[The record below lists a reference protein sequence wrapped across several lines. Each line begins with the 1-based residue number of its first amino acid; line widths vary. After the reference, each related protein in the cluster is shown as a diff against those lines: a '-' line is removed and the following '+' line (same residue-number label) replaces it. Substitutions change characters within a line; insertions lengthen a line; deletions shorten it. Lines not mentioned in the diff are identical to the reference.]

1 LIPTTTMLKILSARD
16 SRLILTAPN
25 AFATWSSYDLMR
37 LASPEEGYR
46 VNRGLVQRVSQHNS
60 FSLALLFAGV
70 NDRSDVLTVQGS
82 SNSFRVSAV
91 NNLKRC

>member
-1 LIPTTTMLKILSARD
+1 MAVWKRYNGK
-16 SRLILTAPN
+16 RLN
-25 AFATWSSYDLMR
+25 AVRAKLYK
-37 LASPEEGYR
+37 

-60 FSLALLFAGV
+60 ISLALLFAGV

-82 SNSFRVSAV
+82 SNSFRVPAV